1 MNCIFCEVEGAE
13 GSLLVCSR
21 CELLIP
27 KEIRQLK
34 PSQLIDKRWALAS
47 YDSPVGA
54 ALRRA
59 KFGKELVLMQ
69 RLADVLSEGV
79 QKSELGNID
88 VVTHIPTSLRRE
100 FLRGFDQAEILAQS
114 VSQSLNVPRLKLLK
128 RVDPSE
134 QSVKSWE
141 NRQNTKG
148 RFEALKNSARV
159 LVVDD
164 VCTSGATLEAA
175 AQELLLQGA
184 QEVKSLCLL
193 SCQI

>member
-79 QKSELGNID
+79 QKSELGDID

-100 FLRGFDQAEILAQS
+100 FLRGFDSSASCTRRTRGKTCGRCTQVVYCQH
-114 VSQSLNVPRLKLLK
+114 QKLC
-128 RVDPSE
+128 
-134 QSVKSWE
+134 
-141 NRQNTKG
+141 RQPG
-148 RFEALKNSARV
+148 RGKLP
-159 LVVDD
+159 
-164 VCTSGATLEAA
+164 
-175 AQELLLQGA
+175 QELGGEQKGQLPAFKIEHLQ
-184 QEVKSLCLL
+184 E
-193 SCQI
+193 QIRSWADAC